1 MVKLPSTPR
10 PCGPNTNPTLEDDGT
25 AYEPPRFQDLLALA
39 CSFEKEHAMM
49 PYKTTDCGL

>member
-1 MVKLPSTPR
+1 MVKLPSTLR

-25 AYEPPRFQDLLALA
+25 ANEPPRFQDLLALT